1 MARYQILYWK
11 EIPSL
16 VEATDGRE
24 TVQVPLSERFQEL
37 IDAVAMLEGIFGAEE
52 YLEQWH
58 KGPVHSRDG
67 VPEDVAERIAAE
79 LEAAFNDLRAR
90 HLHRLD

>member
-1 MARYQILYWK
+1 MAQYQVLYWK

-24 TVQVPLSERFQEL
+24 TIQVPLTERFQEL

-52 YLEQWH
+52 YLEEWH
-58 KGPVHSRDG
+58 KGPVHYHEGS
-67 VPEDVAERIAAE
+67 PEDVAERVAAE
-79 LEAAFNDLRAR
+79 LEASFNDLRAR
-90 HLHRLD
+90 HLRRLG

>member
-1 MARYQILYWK
+1 VARYKVLYWK

-24 TVQVPLSERFQEL
+24 TVEVPLSERFQEL
-37 IDAVAMLEGIFGAEE
+37 IDAVAMLEGLFGAEE

-58 KGPVHSRDG
+58 KGVARDRDG
-67 VPEDVAERIAAE
+67 SPEDVAERVAAE
-79 LEAAFNDLRAR
+79 LEASFDDLRAR
-90 HLHRLD
+90 HLGRL

>member
-1 MARYQILYWK
+1 MARYQVLYWK

-24 TVQVPLSERFQEL
+24 TVQVPLTDRFQEL
-37 IDAVAMLEGIFGAEE
+37 IDAVAMFEGILGAEE

-58 KGPVHSRDG
+58 RGLVHDLDG
-67 VPEDVAERIAAE
+67 SPEDVAERVAAE
-79 LEAAFNDLRAR
+79 LEASFDDLRAR
-90 HLHRLD
+90 HLRRLG